1 MSDEPFNLVLEHL
14 KALRADMA
22 ALRGILGEHGERLS
36 RIDIGVS
43 RYRRDQA
50 EDAETVA
57 HMEVRLDR
65 LRDDIEMIKRRLDL
79 RDA

>member
-50 EDAETVA
+50 EDAETVV
-57 HMEVRLDR
+57 HMEVRPDR
-65 LRDDIEMIKRRLDL
+65 LRDDIEMIKPRLDL

>member
-1 MSDEPFNLVLEHL
+1 MSDEPINLVLEHL
-14 KALRADMA
+14 KAIRADTA
-22 ALRGILGEHGERLS
+22 ALRSILGEHGERLS
-36 RIDIGVS
+36 RIEIGVS

>member
-36 RIDIGVS
+36 RIEIGVS

-57 HMEVRLDR
+57 HMEVRPDR
-65 LRDDIEMIKRRLDL
+65 LRDDIEMIKPRLDL

>member
-50 EDAETVA
+50 EDAETVV
-57 HMEVRLDR
+57 HMEVRPDR

>member
-36 RIDIGVS
+36 RIEIGVS

-50 EDAETVA
+50 QDSETIA
-57 HMEVRLDR
+57 HMETRLDR
-65 LRDDIEMIKRRLDL
+65 LRDDIEMIKRHLDL

>member
-1 MSDEPFNLVLEHL
+1 MSDEPFNLALEHL

-22 ALRGILGEHGERLS
+22 ALPGILGEHGERLS
-36 RIDIGVS
+36 RIEIGVS

-57 HMEVRLDR
+57 HMEVGLDR